1 MIEIS
6 EIDIKE
12 FENTIYERYTKL
24 FLDEEQRE
32 WSKITNT
39 YNQGLE
45 KFYKIVL
52 DNSIIGFFMLE
63 KNKKDYPYYLDYFAI
78 FEEYQNKGY
87 GTKAI
92 KKLLLEIIG
101 NNGLCIEIEKE
112 DNDEPITIKRAKF
125 YKKLGFKRIDS
136 EYLLYSVLY
145 TPYVYNY
152 NCEKETI
159 DKIMF
164 DYYKMNCGED
174 EMKINCKIVN
184 KINK

>member
-1 MIEIS
+1 MIELF

-12 FENTIYERYTKL
+12 FENMIYERYTKL
-24 FLDEEQRE
+24 FPEEEQRE
-32 WSKITNT
+32 WSKIRDI
-39 YNQGLE
+39 YNKGLE

-52 DNSIIGFFMLE
+52 DNLIIGFFMLE

-92 KKLLLEIIG
+92 KKLLIEIID
-101 NNGLCIEIEKE
+101 NKGLCIEIEKE
-112 DNDEPITIKRAKF
+112 DDDEPMTMKRAEF

-152 NCEKETI
+152 TCDKETV

-164 DYYKMNCGED
+164 DYYTINCGEN
-174 EMKINCKIVN
+174 EVEINCKIVQ
-184 KINK
+184 